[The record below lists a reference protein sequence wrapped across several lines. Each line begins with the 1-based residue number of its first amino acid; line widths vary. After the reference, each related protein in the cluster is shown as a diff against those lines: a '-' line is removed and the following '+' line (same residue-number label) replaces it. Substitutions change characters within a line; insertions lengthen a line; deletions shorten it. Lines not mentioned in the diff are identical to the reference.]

1 MAADYLIAK
10 IVRTH
15 KGKRKLE
22 AAADGTSR
30 YTYSDPFQVE
40 EFVLIG
46 SKAFAEFKK
55 SREASGY
62 TVTEAK

>member
-1 MAADYLIAK
+1 MATDYLIAK
-10 IVRTH
+10 IVRAH

-30 YTYSDPFQVE
+30 YTFGPSSDIE
-40 EFVLIG
+40 EFLLIG
-46 SKAFAEFKK
+46 RSAFADFKK
-55 SREASGY
+55 SREACGY

>member
-1 MAADYLIAK
+1 MATDYLIAK

-22 AAADGTSR
+22 PSNDGTSR
-30 YTYSDPFQVE
+30 YTFGASFQVE
-40 EFVLIG
+40 EFLLIG
-46 SKAFAEFKK
+46 RKAFPEFKK